1 MCTSPTLALPSLDL
15 VSIQMRN
22 RPRCQI
28 HVCRSSVLSKLSS
41 KLKLQRSFNQLR
53 WLVLDIY
60 LDFLGCVKSC
70 GRLPDCS
77 VLSPPELALEV
88 IWWNVAFCL
97 LLPDLL
103 LQKRKMPF
111 TCDFRGKRQGYSK
124 SCLWMLAQA
133 AVRRCWVFKF
143 TLFGIF
149 PIEIFKPFRSTIKAF
164 SLFLRNSALP
174 VSCSQGLLGLRLPF
188 RH

>member
-1 MCTSPTLALPSLDL
+1 MNVHISNIGLAIHGFSEYSNAD
-15 VSIQMRN
+15 

-41 KLKLQRSFNQLR
+41 KLKLQRSFNQFR

-97 LLPDLL
+97 LLVDLL
-103 LQKRKMPF
+103 LQKRQKKGYIALNCF
-111 TCDFRGKRQGYSK
+111 QGNKTTPHSK
-124 SCLWMLAQA
+124 PQSSQ
-133 AVRRCWVFKF
+133 
-143 TLFGIF
+143 TIF
-149 PIEIFKPFRSTIKAF
+149 EQI
-164 SLFLRNSALP
+164 
-174 VSCSQGLLGLRLPF
+174 
-188 RH
+188 

>member
-41 KLKLQRSFNQLR
+41 EVKIQRSFNQFR

-97 LLPDLL
+97 LLLDLL
-103 LQKRKMPF
+103 LQKKEN
-111 TCDFRGKRQGYSK
+111 
-124 SCLWMLAQA
+124 
-133 AVRRCWVFKF
+133 AVLLR
-143 TLFGIF
+143 LLEEDAGILK
-149 PIEIFKPFRSTIKAF
+149 EL
-164 SLFLRNSALP
+164 SLFTSSSSQALRWLS
-174 VSCSQGLLGLRLPF
+174 SHFSGLSR
-188 RH
+188 

>member
-15 VSIQMRN
+15 VSIQMLN

-28 HVCRSSVLSKLSS
+28 HVSQSSVLSKLSS
-41 KLKLQRSFNQLR
+41 KLKMQRSFNQFR

-60 LDFLGCVKSC
+60 DDFLGCVKSC

-97 LLPDLL
+97 LLLDLL
-103 LQKRKMPF
+103 LQKRKMLF
-111 TCDFRGKRQGYSK
+111 SCDFWGKMQGYSK
-124 SCLWMLAQA
+124 SCLCLLAQ
-133 AVRRCWVFKF
+133 AVRRC
-143 TLFGIF
+143 LLSF
-149 PIEIFKPFRSTIKAF
+149 PDPLAF
-164 SLFLRNSALP
+164 QVRRRT
-174 VSCSQGLLGLRLPF
+174 CLG
-188 RH
+188 

>member
-1 MCTSPTLALPSLDL
+1 MCTFPTLALPSLDL

-41 KLKLQRSFNQLR
+41 KLKMQRSFNQFR

-60 LDFLGCVKSC
+60 VDFLGCVKSC

-97 LLPDLL
+97 LLLDLL
-103 LQKRKMPF
+103 LQKKENAVLLRLL
-111 TCDFRGKRQGYSK
+111 GKEAG
-124 SCLWMLAQA
+124 MLQELSLDASSSSQA
-133 AVRRCWVFKF
+133 LLELIKL
-143 TLFGIF
+143 TLFGKF
-149 PIEIFKPFRSTIKAF
+149 PDRNLQTI
-164 SLFLRNSALP
+164 SIHNQSI
-174 VSCSQGLLGLRLPF
+174 
-188 RH
+188 